1 IVDSDP
7 IVHELMRE
15 ILTSKMSIDSARTL
29 DEAMKLCWEREYTLI
44 LTEIQFAETQSAIN
58 FIEKIK
64 RKMPNTQIVVMTGK
78 ATVENAVAALRAGAM
93 DFLTKPFSIE
103 DIALLI
109 EKFFLITN
117 IRETDYSLLDAM
129 IEEKRSFAL
138 PTDFSLINPFLNEM
152 MTIITRFPGMNKKIL
167 LIIRLS
173 VYEMLV
179 NAMEHGNLEIDY
191 QMKKDLLEEVTDYQE
206 YLQKRAANEP
216 FLSRKVW
223 LSYHYETTQISFTI
237 TDEGKGFDVS
247 KIPSPRDEENME
259 NLNGRG
265 IFITRVNMDAITYN
279 DKGNIV
285 RLVKILNP
293 AEE

>member
-1 IVDSDP
+1 
-7 IVHELMRE
+7 
-15 ILTSKMSIDSARTL
+15 
-29 DEAMKLCWEREYTLI
+29 
-44 LTEIQFAETQSAIN
+44 
-58 FIEKIK
+58 
-64 RKMPNTQIVVMTGK
+64 
-78 ATVENAVAALRAGAM
+78 
-93 DFLTKPFSIE
+93 
-103 DIALLI
+103 
-109 EKFFLITN
+109 
-117 IRETDYSLLDAM
+117 
-129 IEEKRSFAL
+129 
-138 PTDFSLINPFLNEM
+138 M